1 MDKENSGL
9 ICLFSASIFVGVFYR
24 CDNIFWLTYTLD
36 YVAVITNVRL
46 YFATAA
52 RCGVFVLHCFQR
64 AALLAHDTVCC
75 SRNLRYFHFTLCQCL
90 LISRIV
96 CAVLML

>member
-52 RCGVFVLHCFQR
+52 RCAVCLFSTAFNVLPC
-64 AALLAHDTVCC
+64 
-75 SRNLRYFHFTLCQCL
+75 
-90 LISRIV
+90 
-96 CAVLML
+96 